1 MDTAGLASAVVP
13 LVVAAVTG
21 AGTAIGT
28 ETAQLVSGLVR
39 ERLGGSEQ
47 GRAALTGL
55 DRAPDDST
63 AAERLHAALRDALD
77 TDPEFARRLLSLFQ
91 APSPPPQPPVPPG
104 SVVIGDG
111 NRLRGSH
118 ISLGPLTISTTRGG
132 PGALVALAALVLAV
146 VALAVYGGVRAVG
159 VDDSP
164 GRESGTASRQ
174 GTGGE
179 GSAGGASADGADTS
193 LTGGRLR
200 PVLKDRDVVKSVL
213 PGLDAVPGGWTEESG
228 AKVVEAGTSPCQGD
242 PPGVLFCGEAAY
254 KDPSTNNVAEFD
266 VYAFSGVGAAKS
278 AYQSI
283 RKETPPSMA
292 LPALGDESHAFGSR
306 GGSSDK
312 TVMSVVRFGS
322 VVVGVTYRI
331 EAVDWTEAFGG
342 DHLENLTRM
351 LVDRARQACEGRAP
365 TARAVL

>member
-21 AGTAIGT
+21 AGTALGT
-28 ETAQLVSGLVR
+28 ETVQMVSGLVR

-63 AAERLHAALRDALD
+63 AADRLHAALRDALD
-77 TDPEFARRLLSLFQ
+77 ADPAFARRLFSLFE
-91 APSPPPQPPVPPG
+91 APPPPQQPPAPPG

-111 NRLRGSH
+111 NRLRGSN

-132 PGALVALAALVLAV
+132 PGALVALVALVLAI
-146 VALAVYGGVRAVG
+146 VALAVYGGVRAIG

-164 GRESGTASRQ
+164 GRGSGTASRQ
-174 GTGGE
+174 DTGGE
-179 GSAGGASADGADTS
+179 GGAAGASADGSDNS
-193 LTGGRLR
+193 LAGGRIR

-213 PGLDAVPGGWTEESG
+213 PGLDAVPGGWTQES
-228 AKVVEAGTSPCQGD
+228 APKVLEAGASRCRTDQPS
-242 PPGVLFCGEAAY
+242 VLFCGEAEY
-254 KDPSTNNVAEFD
+254 QDPSTNNVAEFE
-266 VYAFSGVGAAKS
+266 VYALSSVSAAQS
-278 AYQSI
+278 AYRSA
-283 RKETPPSMA
+283 RGDAPPSMA
-292 LPALGDESHAFGSR
+292 LPALGDESHAFG
-306 GGSSDK
+306 GQDGSSGK

-342 DHLENLTRM
+342 DHLEVLTRM
-351 LVDRARQACEGRAP
+351 LVDRVRQACEGQAP

>member
-159 VDDSP
+159 VDDS
-164 GRESGTASRQ
+164 
-174 GTGGE
+174 
-179 GSAGGASADGADTS
+179 

-306 GGSSDK
+306 GSSSDK

-322 VVVGVTYRI
+322 VVAGVTYRI